1 MYRMELALILVMD
14 VNDLHARFIRLLYLY
29 VKTDG
34 SLMFKVIIISCLTT
48 VLIMLVQTGSKKLSN
63 NVNTTCRHRIMTTRP
78 ARDTCL
84 SPR

>member
-1 MYRMELALILVMD
+1 
-14 VNDLHARFIRLLYLY
+14 
-29 VKTDG
+29 
-34 SLMFKVIIISCLTT
+34 MFKVIIISCLTT

-84 SPR
+84 SPRLPGHDLNPTSLLRF